1 MSSIYDSLKRAEK
14 RRKSS
19 QAEAP
24 TQSVALN
31 EDVVVPN
38 VFQKTKHAETRSSD
52 EINSLHAEELQSNH
66 EHDEK
71 QQIDSDQRVQLQM
84 RDVSVIEQSVTDALK
99 RKSIVSDSDL
109 SKVSRMHEESHGTS
123 LVSLIVRMGLASD
136 SDIASV
142 YAEVLDVPMVSRD
155 SFPKVNIAAELMSER
170 FLKEQKVM
178 PLAIDD
184 DYITVAMCDPLDIE
198 TQEAIEMACDREIN
212 LRIGIASEIEAG
224 IDQICGDRSSQMDQ
238 ILDDVA
244 VEEISDEE
252 VDHLKDLASEAPVIR
267 LVNLLIQR
275 AIEQHASDIHI
286 EPFEGQLKVRYRID
300 GVLKEVESPAKQFAA
315 AIISRI
321 KIMAKL
327 DIAERRLP
335 QDGRVRTRMQGV
347 EFDMRISTIPTM
359 HGESVVIRLLN
370 QESVVLDFESLGFD
384 LEVRNQLEEAL
395 RMPHGMILITGP
407 TGSGKTT
414 TLYTA
419 LNLLNEPNR
428 KIITVED
435 PIEYQLEGINQI
447 QAKSSIGLTFASALR
462 SIVRQDPDVIM
473 VGEMRDL
480 ETAEICVKSA
490 LTGHL
495 VLSTLHT
502 NDAAS
507 SITRLIGMR
516 VEDYLLTSTLNA
528 VLAQRL
534 VRVLCEHCKE
544 EVNAPQKFI
553 QDCHDNNIS
562 IQQDEKIYIAKGCS
576 KCGGTGYVG
585 RTCIVELLILND
597 EMKKKILA
605 KADAADLQ
613 RSAVAA
619 GMKTMH
625 QDGLS
630 KVLQGVTTIEEVT
643 RITKE

>member
-1 MSSIYDSLKRAEK
+1 
-14 RRKSS
+14 
-19 QAEAP
+19 
-24 TQSVALN
+24 
-31 EDVVVPN
+31 
-38 VFQKTKHAETRSSD
+38 
-52 EINSLHAEELQSNH
+52 
-66 EHDEK
+66 
-71 QQIDSDQRVQLQM
+71 
-84 RDVSVIEQSVTDALK
+84 
-99 RKSIVSDSDL
+99 
-109 SKVSRMHEESHGTS
+109 
-123 LVSLIVRMGLASD
+123 
-136 SDIASV
+136 
-142 YAEVLDVPMVSRD
+142 
-155 SFPKVNIAAELMSER
+155 
-170 FLKEQKVM
+170 
-178 PLAIDD
+178 
-184 DYITVAMCDPLDIE
+184 
-198 TQEAIEMACDREIN
+198 
-212 LRIGIASEIEAG
+212 
-224 IDQICGDRSSQMDQ
+224 MDQ
-238 ILDDVA
+238 ILDDVT
-244 VEEISDEE
+244 VDDISDED

-335 QDGRVRTRMQGV
+335 QDGRVRSRMQGV

-370 QESVVLDFESLGFD
+370 QQSVVLNFASLGFSS
-384 LEVRNQLEEAL
+384 EVRASLEEAL
-395 RMPHGMILITGP
+395 KMPHGMVLITGP

-419 LNLLNEPNR
+419 LSILNEPNR

-507 SITRLIGMR
+507 SVTRLIEMR

-534 VRVLCEHCKE
+534 VRVLCEHCKQP
-544 EVNAPQKFI
+544 VDAPQKFI
-553 QDCHDNNIS
+553 DDCQQNGLAVDN
-562 IQQDEKIYIAKGCS
+562 QTKINVAKGCPE
-576 KCGGTGYVG
+576 CGGTGYVG
-585 RTCIVELLILND
+585 RTCVVELLRLDD
-597 EMKKKILA
+597 EIKKKILD
-605 KADAADLQ
+605 KADAGELQ
-613 RSAVAA
+613 AYAVQK
-619 GMKTMH
+619 GMKTMY
-625 QDGLS
+625 QDGL
-630 KVLQGVTTIEEVT
+630 I
-643 RITKE
+643 

>member
-1 MSSIYDSLKRAEK
+1 MSLIYDSLKQAQQK
-14 RRKSS
+14 RKSS
-19 QAEAP
+19 DYSK
-24 TQSVALN
+24 TQSMSSNVK
-31 EDVVVPN
+31 ESDVLDVPN
-38 VFQKTKHAETRSSD
+38 TEDASIHLISETMDKQSIQ
-52 EINSLHAEELQSNH
+52 EQLILSLKN
-66 EHDEK
+66 K
-71 QQIDSDQRVQLQM
+71 N
-84 RDVSVIEQSVTDALK
+84 
-99 RKSIVSDSDL
+99 IVSDSDISNVQRMCDEKPESSFL
-109 SKVSRMHEESHGTS
+109 S
-123 LVSLIVRMGLASD
+123 LLARMGIASD
-136 SDIASV
+136 VDV
-142 YAEVLDVPMVSRD
+142 AEVLSEVMGISLVLKTE
-155 SFPKVNIAAELMSER
+155 FPSDNITAGLISER
-170 FLKEQKVM
+170 FLKEQKVI
-178 PLAIDD
+178 PIVIDERRVV
-184 DYITVAMCDPLDIE
+184 VAMSDPTDVE
-198 TQEAIEMACDREIN
+198 TQQAISMACDRAIEVKV
-212 LRIGIASEIEAG
+212 GVASEITSSIE
-224 IDQICGDRSSQMDQ
+224 QLFGDHSSQMDQ

-244 VEEISDEE
+244 PEEISDED

-300 GVLKEVESPAKQFAA
+300 GVLKETESPAKQFAA

-335 QDGRVRTRMQGV
+335 QDGRIRTRMQGV

-370 QESVVLDFESLGFD
+370 QESVVLDFDSLGFSKQVCD
-384 LEVRNQLEEAL
+384 KLTEILGQ
-395 RMPHGMILITGP
+395 PHGMVLITGP

-414 TLYTA
+414 SLYTA
-419 LNLLNEPNR
+419 LNQLNEPNR

-480 ETAEICVKSA
+480 ETAEICIKSA

-507 SITRLIGMR
+507 SITRLIEMR

-528 VLAQRL
+528 VIAQRL
-534 VRVLCEHCKE
+534 VRVLCSHCKQPQQ
-544 EVNAPQKFI
+544 APQKFI
-553 QDCHDNNIS
+553 DDCNNNHINVS
-562 IQQDEKIYIAKGCS
+562 SSAQIYSAKGCEECS
-576 KCGGTGYVG
+576 GTGYAG
-585 RTCIVELLILND
+585 RICIVELLCLDD
-597 EMKKKILA
+597 ELKKKILEH
-605 KADAADLQ
+605 ADANELQ
-613 RSAVAA
+613 NIAINN
-619 GMKTMH
+619 GMQTMY
-625 QDGLS
+625 QDGLT
-630 KVLQGVTTIEEVT
+630 KVLSGVTTLEEIT
-643 RITKE
+643 RVTKE

>member
-1 MSSIYDSLKRAEK
+1 MSLIYDALKLAEK
-14 RRKSS
+14 RRKLS
-19 QAEAP
+19 QSTEEPASELDAVAVDSAAAVTELPEPASVQETFTEPENEVIASIEPLQASEIIHPRELDSEALPLRLAE
-24 TQSVALN
+24 QL
-31 EDVVVPN
+31 
-38 VFQKTKHAETRSSD
+38 KHDNKITEA
-52 EINSLHAEELQSNH
+52 
-66 EHDEK
+66 
-71 QQIDSDQRVQLQM
+71 
-84 RDVSVIEQSVTDALK
+84 
-99 RKSIVSDSDL
+99 DL
-109 SKVSRMHEESHGTS
+109 SKVQRMCAEKPDVSFIDLLTRLG
-123 LVSLIVRMGLASD
+123 LVGDV
-136 SDIASV
+136 DIAQALS
-142 YAEVLDVPMVSRD
+142 AVLDLPVVRKD
-155 SFPKVNIAAELMSER
+155 HFPKESIIENIISGR
-170 FLKEQKVM
+170 FLKEQKVL

-184 DYITVAMCDPLDIE
+184 ENIMVAMANPADIE
-198 TQEAIEMACDREIN
+198 TREAIALACDREVN
-212 LRIGIASEIEAG
+212 VRVGVASEIEASL
-224 IDQICGDRSSQMDQ
+224 DQIGGDRSSQMDQ
-238 ILDDVA
+238 ILDDA
-244 VEEISDEE
+244 AIEEISDEE

-275 AIEQHASDIHI
+275 AAEQHASDIHI

-300 GVLKEVESPAKQFAA
+300 GVLKEVESPPRQFAA

-327 DIAERRLP
+327 NIAERRLP
-335 QDGRVRTRMQGV
+335 QDGRIRSRLQGK

-370 QESVVLDFESLGFD
+370 QESVVLDFASLGFGEKIRD
-384 LEVRNQLEEAL
+384 QLIEAL

-419 LNLLNEPNR
+419 LSLLNEPNR

-447 QAKSSIGLTFASALR
+447 QAKSTIGLTFASALR

-480 ETAEICVKSA
+480 ETAEICIKSA

-507 SITRLIGMR
+507 SITRLIEMR

-528 VLAQRL
+528 VVAQRL
-534 VRVLCEHCKE
+534 VRVLCKHCKAPLA
-544 EVNAPQKFI
+544 APQKFLN
-553 QDCHDNNIS
+553 DCRSNKVHTHPNAKVYS
-562 IQQDEKIYIAKGCS
+562 AKGCS
-576 KCGGTGYVG
+576 ECGDTGYQG
-585 RTCIVELLILND
+585 RTCIIELLRLD
-597 EMKKKILA
+597 EGLKQKILQR
-605 KADAADLQ
+605 ADASELMNY
-613 RSAVAA
+613 AVQH
-619 GMKTMH
+619 GMQTMY

-630 KVLQGVTTIEEVT
+630 KVLAGITTIEEIT
-643 RITKE
+643 RVTKE

>member
-1 MSSIYDSLKRAEK
+1 MSLIYDALKQAEK
-14 RRKSS
+14 RRKSEDS
-19 QAEAP
+19 SNVGAPAEVTPSAP
-24 TQSVALN
+24 VQESSPVETTHYSDMQTSPLDVDTINELLTQELINKHIISEADVAKVERMCEENTQSSFLMLLSRMGIAG
-31 EDVVVPN
+31 DADIAQAMSN
-38 VFQKTKHAETRSSD
+38 VLGIPLVTKSD
-52 EINSLHAEELQSNH
+52 YPSENNFG
-66 EHDEK
+66 
-71 QQIDSDQRVQLQM
+71 
-84 RDVSVIEQSVTDALK
+84 DAL
-99 RKSIVSDSDL
+99 SD
-109 SKVSRMHEESHGTS
+109 
-123 LVSLIVRMGLASD
+123 
-136 SDIASV
+136 
-142 YAEVLDVPMVSRD
+142 
-155 SFPKVNIAAELMSER
+155 R
-170 FLKEQKVM
+170 FLKEQRVM
-178 PLAIDD
+178 PLSMTDTVL
-184 DYITVAMCDPLDIE
+184 TVAMFDPTDE
-198 TQEAIEMACDREIN
+198 DTQDALAMACDRELNIKV
-212 LRIGIASEIEAG
+212 GVASEIEAG
-224 IDQICGDRSSQMDQ
+224 VDLLFGERNSQMDQ
-238 ILDDVA
+238 ILDDVS

-275 AIEQHASDIHI
+275 AVEQHASDIHI

-335 QDGRVRTRMQGV
+335 QDGRIRTRMQGV
-347 EFDMRISTIPTM
+347 DFDMRISTIPTM

-370 QESVVLDFESLGFD
+370 QESVVLSFDSLGFNPD
-384 LEVRNQLEEAL
+384 VQNTLKEVL
-395 RMPHGMILITGP
+395 RLPHGVVLITGP

-480 ETAEICVKSA
+480 ETAEICIKSA

-507 SITRLIGMR
+507 SITRLIEMR

-528 VLAQRL
+528 VVAQRL
-534 VRVLCEHCKE
+534 VRVLCDHCKE
-544 EVNAPQKFI
+544 PQSI
-553 QDCHDNNIS
+553 PQTLRDEIISNNIPMPS
-562 IQQDEKIYIAKGCS
+562 DAQICVAKGCS
-576 KCGGTGYVG
+576 ECGDTGYSG
-585 RTCIVELLILND
+585 RTCIVEVLRLD
-597 EMKKKILA
+597 ESIKKKILERS
-605 KADAADLQ
+605 DAGDLQ
-613 RSAVAA
+613 RLAIEK
-619 GMKTMH
+619 GMQTMY
-625 QDGLS
+625 QDGLG
-630 KVLQGVTTIEEVT
+630 KVLQGVTTLEEVT
-643 RITKE
+643 RVTQE